1 MYRFKYL
8 CSMNN
13 ENQELEMARNY
24 ALYTH
29 RNIFLTGKAGT
40 GKTTFLRRLQQ
51 ETRKRMI
58 VVAPTGVA
66 AINAGGVT
74 IHSFFQLAPGL
85 YLPGGQMIAGRDQR
99 SRFSFSKQKLNILRS
114 LDLLVIDEISMV
126 RADLLDAI
134 DEVLRRYQKRDQP
147 FGGVQLLLIGDLQ
160 QLAPVATDEEWPVL
174 QQFYQTPYFFSS
186 LALQQT
192 SFVYIELR
200 HVYRQQDEHFVGLL
214 NAVRDGRLDQAT
226 LQELNARYR
235 PGFVPSDEEEW
246 ITLTTHNHQ
255 AAQINARKLSALP
268 SQPVVFEA
276 TVKGDFPEMSYPTD
290 DHLTLKVGAQVMFC
304 KNDPSTAKAYYNG
317 RIGRIE
323 RIADGK
329 VTVVCRRASSATT
342 SPENVRY
349 DRIEVAPQIW
359 QNTKYATDSSTG
371 IIREEIVGSFTQ
383 IPLRTA
389 WAITIHK
396 SQGLTFDRAIIN
408 AGRAFSHG
416 QVYVA
421 LSRCR
426 TLEGLVLSTPISP
439 SVITTDPDVIQF
451 EDHARDLIPTPTTF
465 LKDRR
470 SFVED
475 ILCDTFD
482 FRGISMRLRFFLRL
496 VSEFMP
502 YFPEYVS
509 EVQAAAQETD
519 TRLMAVG
526 VKFQTQIHELI
537 QLADSYGANHPLRQ
551 RVHAAIAYYCKE
563 TANVLGDLMSKELP
577 EVDNARGRE
586 QIEREFQFLKT
597 DFDQKMN
604 IFIACLS
611 EFSLDAY
618 WDAKARASMTEDTAP
633 KKKSSPRRRGASRA
647 AIGDAGS
654 SASDGLQT
662 APTPK
667 SSRSRTPKAAVDTS
681 VVRNPS
687 LYRAIIDWRRDVAR
701 ERKMPP
707 AYVMPIRTVI
717 ALTNAQPDTPEAL
730 LAVPGI
736 GDKTAADHGPD
747 LLEIVA
753 RHRR

>member
-1 MYRFKYL
+1 
-8 CSMNN
+8 MNN

-276 TVKGDFPEMSYPTD
+276 TIKGDFPEMSYPTD

-342 SPENVRY
+342 SPDEVRY

-482 FRGISMRLRFFLRL
+482 FRGISMRLRYFLRL

-502 YFPEYVS
+502 YFPDYVA
-509 EVQAAAQETD
+509 EVQAAAQDTD
-519 TRLMAVG
+519 ARLMAVG

-563 TANVLGDLMSKELP
+563 TANVLGDLMAKELP

-618 WDAKARASMTEDTAP
+618 WDAKARASMTEDTSL
-633 KKKSSPRRRGASRA
+633 KKKASPRKKASSRA
-647 AIGDAGS
+647 ATTTTKDNS
-654 SASDGLQT
+654 SAPQQATSQ
-662 APTPK
+662 APK
-667 SSRSRTPKAAVDTS
+667 SGRSRTPKAAVDTS

-736 GDKTAADHGPD
+736 GDKTATDHGPD

>member
-1 MYRFKYL
+1 
-8 CSMNN
+8 MNN

-276 TVKGDFPEMSYPTD
+276 TIKGDFPEMSYPTD

-342 SPENVRY
+342 SPEEVRY

-502 YFPEYVS
+502 YFPDYVA

-519 TRLMAVG
+519 ARLMAVG

-537 QLADSYGANHPLRQ
+537 QLADSYGANQPLRQ

-563 TANVLGDLMSKELP
+563 TANVLGDLMAKELP

-633 KKKSSPRRRGASRA
+633 KKKASPRKRVSSRTA
-647 AIGDAGS
+647 TTTAKDNTS
-654 SASDGLQT
+654 GLQQT
-662 APTPK
+662 TSQAPR

>member
-1 MYRFKYL
+1 
-8 CSMNN
+8 MNN

-160 QLAPVATDEEWPVL
+160 QLAPVATDEEWLVL

-276 TVKGDFPEMSYPTD
+276 TIKGDFPEMSYPTD

-329 VTVVCRRASSATT
+329 VTVVCRRASSATI
-342 SPENVRY
+342 SPEEVRY

-519 TRLMAVG
+519 ARLMAVG

-537 QLADSYGANHPLRQ
+537 QLADSYGANQPLRQ

-563 TANVLGDLMSKELP
+563 TANVLGDLMAKELP

-618 WDAKARASMTEDTAP
+618 WDAKARASMTEDTSL
-633 KKKSSPRRRGASRA
+633 KKKSSPRKRGASRA

>member
-1 MYRFKYL
+1 
-8 CSMNN
+8 
-13 ENQELEMARNY
+13 
-24 ALYTH
+24 
-29 RNIFLTGKAGT
+29 
-40 GKTTFLRRLQQ
+40 
-51 ETRKRMI
+51 
-58 VVAPTGVA
+58 
-66 AINAGGVT
+66 
-74 IHSFFQLAPGL
+74 
-85 YLPGGQMIAGRDQR
+85 
-99 SRFSFSKQKLNILRS
+99 
-114 LDLLVIDEISMV
+114 
-126 RADLLDAI
+126 
-134 DEVLRRYQKRDQP
+134 
-147 FGGVQLLLIGDLQ
+147 
-160 QLAPVATDEEWPVL
+160 
-174 QQFYQTPYFFSS
+174 
-186 LALQQT
+186 
-192 SFVYIELR
+192 
-200 HVYRQQDEHFVGLL
+200 
-214 NAVRDGRLDQAT
+214 
-226 LQELNARYR
+226 
-235 PGFVPSDEEEW
+235 
-246 ITLTTHNHQ
+246 
-255 AAQINARKLSALP
+255 
-268 SQPVVFEA
+268 
-276 TVKGDFPEMSYPTD
+276 MSYPTD

-329 VTVVCRRASSATT
+329 VTVVCRRTSSATT
-342 SPENVRY
+342 SPEDVRY

-359 QNTKYATDSSTG
+359 QNTKYSTDSSTG

-451 EDHARDLIPTPTTF
+451 EDHARNLIPTPTTF

-509 EVQAAAQETD
+509 EVQAAAQDTD
-519 TRLMAVG
+519 ARLMAVG

-537 QLADSYGANHPLRQ
+537 QLADSYGANQPLRQ

>member
-1 MYRFKYL
+1 MSLFKYL
-8 CSMNN
+8 CRMNQV
-13 ENQELEMARNY
+13 NQELEMARNY
-24 ALYTH
+24 ALFTH

-85 YLPGGQMIAGRDQR
+85 YLPGGQMVAGRDQR

-160 QLAPVATDEEWPVL
+160 QLAPVATEEEWPIL

-186 LALQQT
+186 QALQQT

-200 HVYRQQDEHFVGLL
+200 HIYRQQDDHFVKLL
-214 NAVRDGRLDQAT
+214 NIVRDGNLDDAT

-235 PGFVPSDEEEW
+235 PAFNPVDGEEW

-255 AAQINARKLSALP
+255 AAQINNRKLNAL
-268 SQPVVFEA
+268 SSEPVVFDA
-276 TVKGDFPEMSYPTD
+276 IVKGDFPELSYPTD
-290 DHLTLKVGAQVMFC
+290 AHLTLKVGAQVMFC
-304 KNDPSTAKAYYNG
+304 KNDTSTAKAYYNG

-323 RIADGK
+323 RITNDK
-329 VTVVCRRASSATT
+329 ITVICRRSS
-342 SPENVRY
+342 SVSSVVPSNESQY
-349 DRIEVAPQIW
+349 DRIEVSPQIW

-371 IIREEIVGSFTQ
+371 IIREEVVGSFTQ

-439 SVITTDPDVIQF
+439 SVVTTDPNVIQF
-451 EDHARDLIPTPTTF
+451 ENQARDLIPTAATF
-465 LKDRR
+465 LQDRR
-470 SFVED
+470 SYVED

-482 FRGISMRLRFFLRL
+482 FRAISMRLRYFLRL

-502 YFPEYVS
+502 YFPEYVA
-509 EVQAAAQETD
+509 EVQTAAQDTD
-519 TRLMAVG
+519 SRLMAVG
-526 VKFQTQIHELI
+526 VRFQTQIHELMP
-537 QLADSYGANHPLRQ
+537 LADSYGANRPLRQ

-563 TANVLGDLMSKELP
+563 TANVLGNLMSTELP

-586 QIEREFQFLKT
+586 QIEREYQFLKA
-597 DFDQKMN
+597 DFDQKMST
-604 IFIACLS
+604 FIACLS
-611 EFSLDAY
+611 EFSLNAY
-618 WDAKARASMTEDTAP
+618 WDAKARASMTEDTTP
-633 KKKSSPRRRGASRA
+633 KKKSSSRKKA
-647 AIGDAGS
+647 TSARTIMQ
-654 SASDGLQT
+654 SASSEM
-662 APTPK
+662 PTK
-667 SSRSRTPKAAVDTS
+667 VTKSRSVRTSKISVDTS
-681 VVRNPS
+681 AVHNPS
-687 LYRAIIDWRRDVAR
+687 LYRAIIDWRKDVAR

-717 ALTNAQPDTPEAL
+717 ALTNLQPDSPEAL

-736 GDKTAADHGPD
+736 GDKTATDHGPD

-753 RHRR
+753 RYRH